1 MSSLSSGNVGISKVR
16 GKQSPVGQGATV
28 PAPCAE
34 QGRALLR
41 DRTPLCLSRA
51 LLGTDPRRPTDLVAL
66 TEKRTPGGP
75 VAEREAMTLPGGASL
90 AGDPRQ
96 NVSKGPKNGAHER
109 KTQAWPSTQGPKPDT
124 RSTRAKALLS
134 SQLLCSPRT
143 DPVALVHSSWSGGRD
158 SKKGDRRSPSAAQRP
173 GR

>member
-16 GKQSPVGQGATV
+16 GKQSPVGQGVTV

-109 KTQAWPSTQGPKPDT
+109 KTQAWPSTLVTRPKARYPFHSGKSFAFLT
-124 RSTRAKALLS
+124 APLFPTNR
-134 SQLLCSPRT
+134 PRGT
-143 DPVALVHSSWSGGRD
+143 CT
-158 SKKGDRRSPSAAQRP
+158 
-173 GR
+173 